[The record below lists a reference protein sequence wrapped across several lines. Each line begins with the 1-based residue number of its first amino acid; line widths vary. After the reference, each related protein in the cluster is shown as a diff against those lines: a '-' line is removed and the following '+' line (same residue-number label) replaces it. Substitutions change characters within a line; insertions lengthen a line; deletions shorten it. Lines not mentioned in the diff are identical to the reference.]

1 MTKPEPPPSY
11 MPANMR
17 KERETHKLVVG
28 EMKLVPQPVKPV
40 DIDYSTL
47 VQYHGK

>member
-1 MTKPEPPPSY
+1 MKKPEPPATDLPR
-11 MPANMR
+11 NMQ
-17 KERETHKLVVG
+17 KEQEYWLHVYDSVPT
-28 EMKLVPQPVKPV
+28 PQPVKPV

>member
-1 MTKPEPPPSY
+1 MTKPEPPPNY

-28 EMKLVPQPVKPV
+28 DMIPTPQPVKPV

-47 VQYHGK
+47 VQ

>member
-17 KERETHKLVVG
+17 KERETHYLVAG
-28 EMKLVPQPVKPV
+28 EQYKVEQPKQAESI
-40 DIDYSTL
+40 DFDYSGL
-47 VQYHGK
+47 VQ